1 MSISRL
7 KLSCKY
13 VQIWFLQYLFEQQQ
27 HNYTSAVSFRQTV
40 KTNKVKSQ
48 GRMMN
53 EDILMFFLHFTQV
66 WSAEFGQVAA

>member
-1 MSISRL
+1 MYKFNFGNIS
-7 KLSCKY
+7 K
-13 VQIWFLQYLFEQQQ
+13 YLFKQQQ

-66 WSAEFGQVAA
+66 